1 MTVSPHSRWASWTRA
16 SRSRGRNLS
25 KKGSR
30 STTCSPPPGIRGRLA
45 ATLAFVPVLIQL
57 DVRRDGS
64 YGLTATIEDLST
76 FIPLQAVSL
85 TLWGVPADPSHDAQR
100 VGPSPEYAKPTPAG
114 VAPAPFMFASATAR
128 TVRSKL
134 PVGRILAGR
143 PGGDLGTHVRAH
155 RLQPARRVLG
165 RRQGHPGNDAGR
177 EPVGLSIDLST
188 PQDLEPYALATPDL
202 RDVVVTLP
210 AATVINPSAANGLT
224 ACPPAA
230 FSLGSGAAVSCPPSS
245 TVGSVQI
252 DTPLLA
258 APLTGSLY
266 LAEQTDNPFGSLIAL
281 YLLAEDGGC
290 GSSSRAVSN

>member
-1 MTVSPHSRWASWTRA
+1 MSAPTGCSLLVESSAAVKVTPETTQAASPS
-16 SRSRGRNLS
+16 GY
-25 KKGSR
+25 
-30 STTCSPPPGIRGRLA
+30 
-45 ATLAFVPVLIQL
+45 Q
-57 DVRRDGS
+57 
-64 YGLTATIEDLST
+64 
-76 FIPLQAVSL
+76 
-85 TLWGVPADPSHDAQR
+85 
-100 VGPSPEYAKPTPAG
+100 
-114 VAPAPFMFASATAR
+114 
-128 TVRSKL
+128 
-134 PVGRILAGR
+134 
-143 PGGDLGTHVRAH
+143 
-155 RLQPARRVLG
+155 
-165 RRQGHPGNDAGR
+165 
-177 EPVGLSIDLST
+177 IDLST

-281 YLLAEDGGC
+281 YLLAEGGGAGEARGPCRIEPGFGAADGVLR
-290 GSSSRAVSN
+290 GSSTTAVLCAAVELHGRPRRTALQPMLGGVGECSESQAAAGECGADSLLGQATVAIGAGPDPYWIEGGRVYLTGPYGGGPFGLAILVPAVAGRWTSASWSCVRRSTSPRPARR